1 MKRTFSLITLLF
13 FAIGTTGRLPAARAQ
28 SAGQNWQAVQMPVL
42 KWQKGGCY
50 SSWCETGWYSSPAVG
65 DIDGDGQAEV
75 IASAYSIVA
84 LNGATGAL
92 EWRNASGYDRSNTG
106 ASSVGRTWPGI
117 VLADVDQ
124 DGSPEIV
131 SAHGGGWVS
140 VYNSQGYFEPG
151 WPQHPIASELRGLL
165 VADLDHNGDLEIIVT
180 GAYGSQ
186 VNTWVY
192 EHNGSLRPGWPQLNN
207 TGGYAWG
214 VYNANAAAGDLDG
227 DGTGEIIVPSDVH
240 YINAYNPDG
249 SHILA
254 NVMYGGKNWGQV
266 GIWES
271 LAIELRGWGACDG
284 DRAESYRTNFAD
296 GPANIVDVN
305 GDGVMEVV
313 VTGNVYDCYAGY
325 PPSRYTGVYI
335 FNADRS
341 RFNTGGFDWRTVPI
355 NTGAPISEDYNTIE
369 SAESNPAMA
378 DLDGDGSL
386 ETLFASYD
394 GRLHAYWLD
403 KSEHGNW
410 PFSVYHPAD
419 GYLSFASEPTV
430 ADLDADGHAEVIFT
444 SWTQNGS
451 GQTGKLYILD
461 YLGNLLQAVNLPP
474 AFGGDN
480 WNGALPAP
488 TLANLDSDPDL
499 EVVINSAHSGVV
511 AYDLPGTANALVQ
524 WGTGRG
530 SYRRSGVILQGTLH
544 ASVTTFPP
552 NLAAGGVVTFTAN
565 LSSSNS
571 PLANVSL
578 AAVLPEGLDYAG
590 GLTVS
595 SGTGQVTGKTV
606 SWSGGVDPAAPVSI
620 LFQAQVS
627 PSITS
632 AQALTT
638 IFTLQDGLGHT
649 LATERQRDR
658 QRPDR
663 LFAPGQALKKRESS
677 NAER

>member
-1 MKRTFSLITLLF
+1 MKRTISLITLLF
-13 FAIGTTGRLPAARAQ
+13 FAIGTIGRLPAARAQ
-28 SAGQNWQAVQMPVL
+28 AVQLPVL

-92 EWRNASGYDRSNTG
+92 EWRTASGYDRSNTG

-151 WPQHPIASELRGLL
+151 WPQHPITSELRGLL

-180 GAYGSQ
+180 GAYGSK

-192 EHNGSLRPGWPQLNN
+192 EHDGSLRPGWPQLNN

-249 SHILA
+249 SHIAA
-254 NVMYGGKNWGQV
+254 NAMYGSKNWGQV

-271 LAIELRGWGACDG
+271 LQIELRGWGACDG

-378 DLDGDGSL
+378 DLDGDGL
-386 ETLFASYD
+386 QETLFASYD

-444 SWTQNGS
+444 SWAQKGS

-461 YLGNLLQAVNLPP
+461 TLGNLLQAVNLPP
-474 AFGGDN
+474 AFGGDS

-511 AYDLPGTANALVQ
+511 AYDLPGTANAIVQ

-530 SYRRSGVILQGTLH
+530 SYRRSGVILQGKLH
-544 ASVTTFPP
+544 ASVLASPP
-552 NLAAGGVVTFTAN
+552 VAAAGGVFTFSTS

-571 PLANVSL
+571 PLGNVSL

-595 SGTGQVTGKTV
+595 SGTGQVSGKTV
-606 SWSGGVDPAAPVSI
+606 SWSGGVDISAPVSI
-620 LFQAQVS
+620 RFQTQVS
-627 PSITS
+627 PSITT

-649 LATERQRDR
+649 QQLNVSVIANGRAVYFPLVRR
-658 QRPDR
+658 
-663 LFAPGQALKKRESS
+663 
-677 NAER
+677 